1 MSKNTI
7 NIVNRRVS
15 YEYHILQKYTA
26 GLVLNG
32 TEVKSLRDGNA
43 NLQEGFCFFRD
54 GELYIKNLQISIYK
68 QGTLSN
74 HEPLRTRKLLLKK
87 VELRKLKSKS
97 EEKGISIVP
106 VKIFFSETGYAKIEI
121 ALASGKKLFDK
132 REDIKKRDIEREIA
146 RYK

>member
-26 GLVLNG
+26 GLVLSG

-54 GELYIKNLQISIYK
+54 GELYIKNLQISIFK
-68 QGTLSN
+68 QGTISN
-74 HEPLRTRKLLLKK
+74 HEPMRTRKLLLKK

-121 ALASGKKLFDK
+121 ALAQGKKLFDK

>member
-26 GLVLNG
+26 GLVLSG

-43 NLQEGFCFFRD
+43 NLQEGFCFFRE
-54 GELYIKNLQISIYK
+54 GELYIKNLQISIFK
-68 QGTLSN
+68 QGTISN

-106 VKIFFSETGYAKIEI
+106 IKIFFSETGYAKIEI
-121 ALASGKKLFDK
+121 ALAQGKKLFDK